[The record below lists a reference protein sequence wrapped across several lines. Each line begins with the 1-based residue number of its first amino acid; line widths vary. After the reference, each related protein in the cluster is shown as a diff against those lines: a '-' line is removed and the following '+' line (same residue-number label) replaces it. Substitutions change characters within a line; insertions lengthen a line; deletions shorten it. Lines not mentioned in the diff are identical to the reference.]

1 MSEITPAK
9 LDEIATKL
17 LGWTKFMDGVFKRDP
32 DDTEYCGRL
41 SPADAMLVLEA
52 MGKWC
57 RENDKRIEINCPAY
71 NIGFSQTKPANVSVH
86 LWEVSPSRM
95 GAVTIFHES
104 ADTPAAAIFQC
115 AAQLVERM

>member
-1 MSEITPAK
+1 MAAELTPAQ

-57 RENDKRIEINCPAY
+57 IEQNMSEIRY
-71 NIGFSQTKPANVSVH
+71 KPVLEGPIYAVDGYVCCLMEYH
-86 LWEVSPSRM
+86 GEKGWWLSRTQ
-95 GAVTIFHES
+95 ARS
-104 ADTPAAAIFQC
+104 DTPAGAIFQC